1 MRLDLNFESAH
12 ELQDAL
18 RTLLSVGREN
28 ARPTAE
34 NVSEG
39 NPEGYFGV
47 VVEDVPNS
55 QFDAVRLELSDFVDV
70 VKLLQ
75 VAVKAGMY
83 VTVFPLVC
91 EEEDDDDD

>member
-1 MRLDLNFESAH
+1 MKFDLNFESTQ
-12 ELQDAL
+12 ELQDTL

-28 ARPTAE
+28 TRPTAE
-34 NVSEG
+34 NVLEDA
-39 NPEGYFGV
+39 PEGFFGV

-70 VKLLQ
+70 IRLLQ
-75 VAVKAGMY
+75 IAIRAGMY
-83 VTVFPLVC
+83 CTVFPLVC